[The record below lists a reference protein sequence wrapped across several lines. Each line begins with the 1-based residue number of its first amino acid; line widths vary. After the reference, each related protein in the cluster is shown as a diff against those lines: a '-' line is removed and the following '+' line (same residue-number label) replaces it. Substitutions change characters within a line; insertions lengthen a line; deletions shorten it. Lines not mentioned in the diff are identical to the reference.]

1 MYHLFKYTAVK
12 FTTLIIFT
20 AMPHNL
26 WRYLNLIL
34 KYGRYYPYR
43 FGICFQLK
51 FKVFRVLCG
60 EWVEPCWDCMYLA
73 SPGTCIVYFLLITFV
88 ANFMV
93 FNLFIAILLE
103 QFDAESLKSDN
114 EEKATKTKKRVLKN
128 FINGIKGK
136 FSETKK
142 RLKSVSGKK
151 SSSDSNNQNGISS
164 ENVSSNYSLIQHPL

>member
-1 MYHLFKYTAVK
+1 MF
-12 FTTLIIFT
+12 
-20 AMPHNL
+20 
-26 WRYLNLIL
+26 
-34 KYGRYYPYR
+34 
-43 FGICFQLK
+43 FQLK

-60 EWVEPCWDCMYLA
+60 EWVEPCWDCMFLA

-114 EEKATKTKKRVLKN
+114 EEKAAKTKKRVLKN
-128 FINGIKGK
+128 FINGVKMK

-151 SSSDSNNQNGISS
+151 STSDSNNQNGISS
-164 ENVSSNYSLIQHPL
+164 ENVSTHHVPPYIICTQTVNYICRIHC